1 MKTLTRACLSLL
13 LAFTLAATPLVS
25 TGCASFKTDP
35 TQTEQ
40 QQTRELAGKILKSLQ
55 SAVVAMRALQDLEI
69 SFHDSKLVTDTDH
82 KKIQQAFLVA
92 FGAMDVAVVQI
103 GAATTQ
109 PQLRT
114 TLGLVKT
121 TVSDLAAVLAV
132 PAPNASKALQT
143 AAATIGLAI
152 DVALALIGGA

>member
-1 MKTLTRACLSLL
+1 MTRRLL
-13 LAFTLAATPLVS
+13 WLILAFTIAATPVLS
-25 TGCASFKTDP
+25 SGCASFKPDP

-69 SFHDSKLVTDTDH
+69 SFHQGGLVTDTDH
-82 KKIQQAFLVA
+82 KKIQQAFLIA

-143 AAATIGLAI
+143 AAATIGLAV
-152 DVALALIGGA
+152 DVALALLGGV